1 MDIILN
7 EHEKEKVGSLYEKIR
22 QWCNSHPVSV
32 GVAEMAVGA
41 TFITYAI
48 QNGLI
53 DESIRAINAF
63 SDPLF
68 NNASKIGS
76 AVGGSIGYLAGSI
89 IGSIGIVALGGAIGI
104 PASVVAGGAA
114 LILGLAGYTA
124 GDLLHSFLNA
134 VDYQAI
140 ALNGSV
146 FLIGL
151 GLLIDGARR
160 CLSSGAI
167 KAHFATFAQG
177 TIRLSIV
184 TMDVVADT
192 TSLLIDLVL
201 NKMEKVVTDIP
212 IALAAGGAAAVAV
225 STFGTTTIL
234 GSSTLGSL
242 AVSLGVVSTPVLPI
256 VVCAGGVALLALTV
270 KRNFF

>member
-1 MDIILN
+1 MDIKLS
-7 EHEKEKVGSLYEKIR
+7 EHENEQVESLYEKIR
-22 QWCNSHPVSV
+22 QWCKSHPVAV
-32 GVAEMAVGA
+32 GVVEMAVGA
-41 TFITYAI
+41 ALITYAI
-48 QNGLI
+48 QHGLI
-53 DESIRAINAF
+53 DESIRAINAI

-68 NNASKIGS
+68 NNASKIGG
-76 AVGGSIGYLAGSI
+76 AVGGGIGYLAGSI

-124 GDLLHSFLNA
+124 GDLLHNLLNA

-160 CLSSGAI
+160 CLSSDTI
-167 KAHFATFAQG
+167 KAHFATFAQA
-177 TIRLSIV
+177 TIRLSKV
-184 TMDVVADT
+184 TMDVVAGT
-192 TSLLIDLVL
+192 TSQLIDLAL

-212 IALAAGGAAAVAV
+212 TALAAGGVTAVAV
-225 STFGTTTIL
+225 STFGTTTVL

-242 AVSLGVVSTPVLPI
+242 AVSLGIVSTPVLPI
-256 VVCAGGVALLALTV
+256 VFCAGGVAWLALTV

>member
-1 MDIILN
+1 MDIHLS
-7 EHEKEKVGSLYEKIR
+7 EHENEQVESIYEKIL
-22 QWCNSHPVSV
+22 QWCKSHPVAV

-41 TFITYAI
+41 ALITYAI
-48 QNGLI
+48 QHGLI
-53 DESIRAINAF
+53 NESIRAINAI

-68 NNASKIGS
+68 NNASKIGG
-76 AVGGSIGYLAGSI
+76 AVGGGIGYLAGSI

-104 PASVVAGGAA
+104 PASVVAGGAS

-124 GDLLHSFLNA
+124 GDLLHNFLNA

-140 ALNGSV
+140 ALKGSV

-160 CLSSGAI
+160 CLSSDAI
-167 KAHFATFAQG
+167 KAHFARFAQG
-177 TIRLSIV
+177 AIRLSKV
-184 TMDVVADT
+184 TMDVVPGT
-192 TSLLIDLVL
+192 TSQLIDPAL
-201 NKMEKVVTDIP
+201 NKMEKVLTDTP
-212 IALAAGGAAAVAV
+212 IALAAGGATAVAV
-225 STFGTTTIL
+225 STFGTTTVF

-242 AVSLGVVSTPVLPI
+242 AVSLGIVSTPVLPI
-256 VVCAGGVALLALTV
+256 VFCAGGVALLALTV